1 MSLSTSFEL
10 LSFQRKVEDALQFVE
25 RALELERKPQLA
37 ADVDHD
43 YGAKYGLVN
52 SVTNTAIIAYINC
65 FEKLGLDMDI
75 LTSIDK
81 TKPVTLRFEASASH
95 KFLKEKEVEVPLAE
109 CTWSETEKTNEGDS
123 TSTKTKAKS
132 GAKSV
137 SKQSNVH
144 LNHMQ
149 YLSLHCTKNVV
160 LSILRPMITR
170 THRQHTKIVN
180 RITEFHWESTI
191 DWKISIY
198 SGTAV
203 ENKKV
208 IMSRVCKTGL
218 ITQSKRHDLE
228 NTVAPPIELSLSWLM
243 KQISQ
248 HTSDKQIKSLNSQFN
263 IDTDDV
269 KTKTPRRNDAVQ
281 EAEEFATRLR
291 QWCEFL
297 RTTFLRGTLRTIMQ
311 RNNPAKP
318 TPSTTSVGQLMD
330 VKSQYALF
338 NPILPLMEEHE
349 PHEHGVDSINNNTAV
364 QNGLLSAQD
373 TSKLLDEHAQT
384 LARAYDSVKTTWPG
398 ASKPLI
404 LTSSEATLSLLCDH
418 LIDLSIQYR
427 DTMDYIESMLESQ
440 LIAAIGKR
448 LTSKDVDTF
457 VKYHN
462 ARLLSPSPRP
472 FSHAIR
478 RPEHY
483 PGKYRFYNRSASLR
497 PSIRLTVVW

>member
-1 MSLSTSFEL
+1 
-10 LSFQRKVEDALQFVE
+10 
-25 RALELERKPQLA
+25 
-37 ADVDHD
+37 
-43 YGAKYGLVN
+43 
-52 SVTNTAIIAYINC
+52 
-65 FEKLGLDMDI
+65 
-75 LTSIDK
+75 
-81 TKPVTLRFEASASH
+81 
-95 KFLKEKEVEVPLAE
+95 
-109 CTWSETEKTNEGDS
+109 
-123 TSTKTKAKS
+123 
-132 GAKSV
+132 
-137 SKQSNVH
+137 
-144 LNHMQ
+144 MQ

-160 LSILRPMITR
+160 LSILRTMITR

-203 ENKKV
+203 ENKEV

-218 ITQSKRHDLE
+218 ITQSKRVVLE
-228 NTVAPPIELSLSWLM
+228 NTVGPPIELSLSWLM

-248 HTSDKQIKSLNSQFN
+248 HTSDKQIKSLSSQFN
-263 IDTDDV
+263 IDTDDG

-291 QWCEFL
+291 QWCVSIRTIFL
-297 RTTFLRGTLRTIMQ
+297 GGTLRTIMQ
-311 RNNPAKP
+311 KNNPAKP
-318 TPSTTSVGQLMD
+318 IPTTTSVGQLLD
-330 VKSQYALF
+330 VKSLYALF

-349 PHEHGVDSINNNTAV
+349 PHEHGEDGSNHNTAV

-384 LARAYDSVKTTWPG
+384 LARAYDGVKTTWPG
-398 ASKPLI
+398 ASEPLI

-427 DTMDYIESMLESQ
+427 DTMDYIESMMESQ

-448 LTSKDVDTF
+448 LTSKDLDTF